1 MSLTSDKADTP
12 EQAKNKTIGQVL
24 SQLDG
29 EFPGISAS
37 KIRFLEDKG
46 LVHPQRTNTG
56 YRKYSAQDVEQLRF
70 ILQLQRDRYLP
81 LKVIKEKLDSGELW
95 SLQENEPVKK
105 ESAAPVG
112 RHAEERQPAVET
124 DPVEPGQTFTLREL
138 SAAAKADL
146 PLLRELINYG
156 LIRDEDGVYDEYDV
170 AVTGLCSELMAHG
183 IHPRHLRPFRAQAD
197 REVALVESAVAPLAN
212 RKDPDSQAKAAVRA
226 GEIAQLCMRLHM
238 ALVASS
244 MPTFEEE

>member
-1 MSLTSDKADTP
+1 MAAASEKTESPD
-12 EQAKNKTIGQVL
+12 QAKNKTIGQVL
-24 SQLDG
+24 SLLDA

-46 LVHPQRTNTG
+46 LVQPQRTNTG

-81 LKVIKEKLDSGELW
+81 LKVIKEKLDSGDLW
-95 SLQENEPVKK
+95 TLKQEGESLKK
-105 ESAAPVG
+105 EEAPATRAEA
-112 RHAEERQPAVET
+112 RHRAEEVAPAI
-124 DPVEPGQTFTLREL
+124 EPGQTFSLREL
-138 SAAAKADL
+138 SVTAKADM

-156 LIRDEDGVYDEYDV
+156 LIRDEEGAYDEYDL
-170 AVTGLCSELMAHG
+170 AVTRLCSELMAHG
-183 IHPRHLRPFRAQAD
+183 IQPRHLRPFRAQAD
-197 REVALVESAVAPLAN
+197 READLVASAVAPLAN
-212 RKDPDSQAKAAVRA
+212 RKDPESQALAASRA

>member
-1 MSLTSDKADTP
+1 MSAASEKAETP

-56 YRKYSAQDVEQLRF
+56 YRKYSAQDIEQLRF
-70 ILQLQRDRYLP
+70 ILQLQRDQYLP

-95 SLQENEPVKK
+95 SLGDSAPVKRVEEPV
-105 ESAAPVG
+105 EEVSAAP
-112 RHAEERQPAVET
+112 AVSEV
-124 DPVEPGQTFTLREL
+124 PVEPGETFTLREL
-138 SAAAKADL
+138 SEVAQADL
-146 PLLRELINYG
+146 PLLRELINFG
-156 LIRDEDGVYDEYDV
+156 LIREADGVYDEYDV
-170 AVTGLCSELMAHG
+170 AVARLCSELMAHG

-212 RKDPDSQAKAAVRA
+212 RKDAESQAKAAVRA

-244 MPTFEEE
+244 MPTFGEE

>member
-1 MSLTSDKADTP
+1 MSAASDRAATP

-37 KIRFLEDKG
+37 KIRFLEDQG
-46 LVHPQRTNTG
+46 LVQPQRTNTG

-70 ILQLQRDRYLP
+70 VLQLQRDQYLP

-95 SLQENEPVKK
+95 SLREAQPVKRVVE
-105 ESAAPVG
+105 ESREETVSASPAAELSVG
-112 RHAEERQPAVET
+112 RGE
-124 DPVEPGQTFTLREL
+124 TFTMREL
-138 SAAAKADL
+138 STASQADL
-146 PLLRELINYG
+146 PLLRELITYG
-156 LIRDEDGVYDEYDV
+156 LIREVDGVYDEYDV
-170 AVTGLCSELMAHG
+170 AVASLCSELMAHG

-212 RKDPDSQAKAAVRA
+212 RKDAESQARAAQRA

-244 MPTFEEE
+244 MPTFDE

>member
-1 MSLTSDKADTP
+1 MSAASDRAATP

-37 KIRFLEDKG
+37 KIRFLEDQG
-46 LVHPQRTNTG
+46 LVQPQRTNTG

-70 ILQLQRDRYLP
+70 VLQLQRDQYLP

-95 SLQENEPVKK
+95 SLREAQPVKRVAE
-105 ESAAPVG
+105 ESREETVSASPAAELSVG
-112 RHAEERQPAVET
+112 RGE
-124 DPVEPGQTFTLREL
+124 TFTMREL
-138 SAAAKADL
+138 STASQADL
-146 PLLRELINYG
+146 PLLRELITYG
-156 LIRDEDGVYDEYDV
+156 LIREVDGVYDEYDV
-170 AVTGLCSELMAHG
+170 AVASLCSELMAHG

-212 RKDPDSQAKAAVRA
+212 RKDAESQARAAQRA

-244 MPTFEEE
+244 MPTFDE